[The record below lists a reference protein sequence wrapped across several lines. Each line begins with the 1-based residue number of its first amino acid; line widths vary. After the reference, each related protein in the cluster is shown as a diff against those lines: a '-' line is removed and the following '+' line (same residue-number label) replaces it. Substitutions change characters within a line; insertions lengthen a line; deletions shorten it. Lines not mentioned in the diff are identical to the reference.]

1 MAYVPT
7 LKKKYQEE
15 IIPAL
20 KKEFD
25 YFEIRTNL
33 PSSFNFLPTRVA
45 SPDLGSTN
53 IRLEMCTGASLSII
67 PPCGAAALGLVCFFI
82 MLTPSTIA
90 LSVLRITSSTRPFW
104 PLLLPAITT
113 TVSPKKKYQEEII
126 PALKKE
132 YDYSSV
138 MQVPKLEKIILNQG
152 VGAAIA
158 DKKLIDVA
166 QTEMTMIAGQKAV
179 QTLSKKDISNFK
191 LRKKMP
197 IGVRVTLR
205 RDQMYEFLDRLISVA
220 LPRIRDFQGIES
232 KMDGRGNYTLGVP
245 EQIIF
250 PEIVLDKVS
259 KINGMNITFVTSAQ
273 TDEEGFALLKELG
286 LPFKNVKKN

>member
-15 IIPAL
+15 IVPAL
-20 KKEFD
+20 KKEF
-25 YFEIRTNL
+25 
-33 PSSFNFLPTRVA
+33 
-45 SPDLGSTN
+45 
-53 IRLEMCTGASLSII
+53 
-67 PPCGAAALGLVCFFI
+67 
-82 MLTPSTIA
+82 
-90 LSVLRITSSTRPFW
+90 
-104 PLLLPAITT
+104 
-113 TVSPKKKYQEEII
+113 
-126 PALKKE
+126 
-132 YDYSSV
+132 DYSSV
-138 MQVPKLEKIILNQG
+138 MQVPKLEKIVLNQG

-166 QTEMTMIAGQKAV
+166 QTEMTKIAGQQAV
-179 QTLSKKDISNFK
+179 QTVSKKDISNFK

-205 RDQMYEFLDRLISVA
+205 RDQMYEFLDRLIAVA
-220 LPRIRDFQGIES
+220 LPRIRDFKGIES
-232 KMDGRGNYTLGVP
+232 KMDGSGNYTLGVP

-259 KINGMNITFVTSAQ
+259 KINGMNITFVTSAN
-273 TDEEGFALLKELG
+273 TDEEGFALLRELG